1 MRAVGIYHGA
11 KYAAEGISE
20 ALAKEIT
27 GSGIKVTIIELGAFR
42 TDFGTRSL
50 TQADP
55 LPGYESVREFL
66 EQAVANASSG
76 EPVRAAQAMIQAVE
90 AEEPPLRLALGADA
104 LYVICEKLTAE
115 LESYKQWEFVSVS
128 TAFPTEASG

>member
-1 MRAVGIYHGA
+1 
-11 KYAAEGISE
+11 
-20 ALAKEIT
+20 
-27 GSGIKVTIIELGAFR
+27 LGFR
-42 TDFGTRSL
+42 PRSSP
-50 TQADP
+50 Q
-55 LPGYESVREFL
+55 
-66 EQAVANASSG
+66 Q
-76 EPVRAAQAMIQAVE
+76 